1 MYFPPAAEAGRSEAE
16 GGRTASAPARVRPAA
31 RITHTFLEHVYIFPV
46 QNVLEILSV
55 LVFLEDFVC
64 FQDFLAG
71 DPSVAVGDFLEAGN
85 LAVLVCFDRLDEVSG
100 VDKALMGSG
109 VQPCEA
115 LAEQLD
121 MELFV
126 VQIDPVEIGDLI
138 FTACGGLKVFGIF
151 HHAAVVEVQSGHAVI
166 ALGMGG
172 FLLDGDSISVFV
184 EFHNAKALGVV
195 DIITENSCS
204 FALLCFLNGCAE
216 SFPKTRRWS
225 YWPKLF
231 TLPSDVVM
239 VLSSYT
245 VSREWSSGNDMMT
258 KPSGLIILCSSSS
271 AFP

>member
-16 GGRTASAPARVRPAA
+16 GGRTAAARFCGIPGIGTSGTSRWDRVRPAA

-55 LVFLEDFVC
+55 LVFLEDFIC

-138 FTACGGLKVFGIF
+138 FTACGGLKVFG
-151 HHAAVVEVQSGHAVI
+151 
-166 ALGMGG
+166 
-172 FLLDGDSISVFV
+172 
-184 EFHNAKALGVV
+184 
-195 DIITENSCS
+195 
-204 FALLCFLNGCAE
+204 
-216 SFPKTRRWS
+216 
-225 YWPKLF
+225 
-231 TLPSDVVM
+231 
-239 VLSSYT
+239 LS
-245 VSREWSSGNDMMT
+245 
-258 KPSGLIILCSSSS
+258 
-271 AFP
+271 